1 MEKAIKAFPLSEK
14 IWVKYLKHY
23 TEDYCTGNPKADE
36 KVIRDQFERSLAA
49 FGLHYK
55 SGPVWAA
62 YIDWE
67 EKSGRLEQV
76 FRLYE
81 RLLAVPNQYHD
92 QHWAK

>member
-14 IWVKYLKHY
+14 IWVKYLKYY
-23 TEDYCTGNPKADE
+23 TNDAAADD
-36 KVIRDQFERSLAA
+36 KSIRDQFERALAA
-49 FGLHYK
+49 LGLHYK
-55 SGPVWAA
+55 SDPVWAA

-67 EKSGRLEQV
+67 ENSGRFERV

-81 RLLAVPNQYHD
+81 RLLAVPTQHHD